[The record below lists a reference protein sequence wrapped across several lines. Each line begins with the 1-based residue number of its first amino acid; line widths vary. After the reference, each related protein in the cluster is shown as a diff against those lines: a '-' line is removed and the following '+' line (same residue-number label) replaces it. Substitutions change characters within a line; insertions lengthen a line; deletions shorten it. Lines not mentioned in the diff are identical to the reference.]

1 MATHFSILAWES
13 YGQKSLVAYSP
24 WGHKRVR
31 HNLATKQKNQRID
44 NGSTI
49 KSSEVLKH
57 ATIWKNL
64 ENTVL
69 NEKYQTQKVTYYVIP
84 LI

>member
-1 MATHFSILAWES
+1 M
-13 YGQKSLVAYSP
+13 AYSP

-49 KSSEVLKH
+49 KSSKVLKH

-69 NEKYQTQKVTYYVIP
+69 NERYQTQKVTYYVIP